1 MNETASTVRDDDPA
15 LRPSML
21 AEFVGQREV
30 LDNLSIFLSSAKHRQ
45 DAMDHVIFHGPPG
58 LGKTT
63 LARIIAEEPVV
74 QIRTISA
81 PVIARPGDLA
91 SAPAGMGARAVM
103 LVDASTRMPAAAEET
118 PSVA

>member
-45 DAMDHVIFHGPPG
+45 DAMDHVIFNGPPG
-58 LGKTT
+58 PGTPPI
-63 LARIIAEEPVV
+63 ARITADTIGVPFRSISTPVLPLPG
-74 QIRTISA
+74 TIHPP
-81 PVIARPGDLA
+81 PVEMRLC
-91 SAPAGMGARAVM
+91 
-103 LVDASTRMPAAAEET
+103 T
-118 PSVA
+118 PPLP